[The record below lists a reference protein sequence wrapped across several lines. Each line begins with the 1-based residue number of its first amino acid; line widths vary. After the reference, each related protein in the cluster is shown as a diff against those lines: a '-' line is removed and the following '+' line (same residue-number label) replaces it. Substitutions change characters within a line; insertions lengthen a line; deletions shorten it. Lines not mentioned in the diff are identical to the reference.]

1 MLQSSRTWSASPF
14 ECLSCN
20 FILPVDAHLVPSF
33 LAGGFLLEFA
43 QLIVLYLAEREDS
56 KMTLHIF
63 GRDCLVPRELP
74 FSYTLKVERMLR
86 GGEPITGKENM
97 ELLKRLLTE
106 DDYEYVTTH
115 PEFRAS
121 YFWEIIASGWL
132 RQDKPQK
139 KQGEFKTEDDLRVEA
154 SKVDAAKKNQ
164 SAR

>member
-1 MLQSSRTWSASPF
+1 MPKNKERTMTMIDTKDF
-14 ECLSCN
+14 
-20 FILPVDAHLVPSF
+20 DR
-33 LAGGFLLEFA
+33 
-43 QLIVLYLAEREDS
+43 YLAEREDS

-121 YFWEIIASGWL
+121 YFWEIIAFGWL

-139 KQGEFKTEDDLRVEA
+139 KQGEFRTEDDVRVEA
-154 SKVDAAKKNQ
+154 SRAGAAKKNP